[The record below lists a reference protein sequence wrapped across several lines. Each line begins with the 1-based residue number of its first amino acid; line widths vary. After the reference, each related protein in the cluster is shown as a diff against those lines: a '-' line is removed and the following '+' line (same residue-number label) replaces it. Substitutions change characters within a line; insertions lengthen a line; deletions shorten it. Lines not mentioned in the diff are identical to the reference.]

1 MKVMSMDPASFEDLP
16 PAALGAVGDML
27 DSGVIVV
34 DDGMVVR
41 AWNHWMEAASG
52 REASEAIGRK
62 LTDLFP
68 SPSTGRALALIQRA
82 LAGESVVAAH
92 RFHQY
97 LLELPTPVG
106 HDHYERM
113 QQSARIVPISLPSGR
128 GAAAFI
134 NDVTERVAREDE
146 LRVAKELAEA
156 ASRAKSEFLA
166 AISHELRTPLTAVI
180 GYSDLLQSEVA
191 GPLSQMQKDQIS
203 RVKLAAWHLIAI
215 IDEILTFSRVE
226 AHREPLNT
234 ERFDPTD
241 LAQDTAALLQ
251 PQARTKG
258 LELHVELTDQR
269 VKIETDAG
277 KLRQILLNLLGN
289 AVKFTDQGSVT
300 LHVEMENGCPVFRVT
315 DTGPGISDVNLD
327 RIFEPFTQL
336 DQSATRTKGGT
347 GLGLPLSRKLAEL
360 LGGELTVTSEYG
372 HGTTFQMT
380 LPQDVVVG

>member
-1 MKVMSMDPASFEDLP
+1 MNLDPSAFEDLP

-27 DSGVIVV
+27 DTGVVVV
-34 DDGMVVR
+34 DEGLIVR
-41 AWNHWMEAASG
+41 AWNHWMEVASG
-52 REASEAIGRK
+52 RDADVAIGRP
-62 LTDLFP
+62 LTELFP
-68 SPSTGRALALIQRA
+68 GSATGRAVALLQRA
-82 LAGESVVAAH
+82 FAGESIVAAH

-97 LLELPTPVG
+97 LLELPAPVG
-106 HDHYERM
+106 HSGQERM
-113 QQSARIVPISLPSGR
+113 QQSARIVPIWLPSGR

-134 NDVTERVAREDE
+134 QDVTERVTRETE
-146 LRVAKELAEA
+146 LRAAKELAEA

-180 GYSDLLQSEVA
+180 GYSDLLHSEVA

-226 AHREPLNT
+226 ARREPLNPET
-234 ERFDPTD
+234 FDPSD
-241 LAQDTAALLQ
+241 LAQDTAALLE

-258 LELHVELTDQR
+258 LELHVSLAEQR
-269 VKIETDAG
+269 VKIETDPG

-289 AVKFTDQGSVT
+289 AVKFTDHGSVS
-300 LHVEMENGCPVFRVT
+300 LVVAMENGCPVFRVS
-315 DTGPGISDVNLD
+315 DTGPGISDNNVD

-360 LGGELTVTSEYG
+360 LGGELNVTSEYG
-372 HGTTFQMT
+372 NGTTFVLT
-380 LPQDVVVG
+380 LPQDVVVD